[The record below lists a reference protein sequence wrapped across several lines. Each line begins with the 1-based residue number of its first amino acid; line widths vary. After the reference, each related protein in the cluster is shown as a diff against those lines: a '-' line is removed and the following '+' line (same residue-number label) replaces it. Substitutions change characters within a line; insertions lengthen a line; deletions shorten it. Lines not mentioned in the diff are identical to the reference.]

1 MSESIAIIGN
11 VASLGYLIGRELE
24 TRGYKIDYY
33 CTNNIF
39 TTMPNP
45 KHTTRIDKSYNLP
58 FARTIKRLWQQAKK
72 SYDLEIRLSATRYAR
87 AKNSVIIYNG
97 SELRDGVFKPEPR
110 CFITTRD
117 LFLYTSSCD
126 ARFLPRCIDT
136 KVFVKKR
143 RKAWKEDEP
152 LIVGHF
158 PTQADIKGTSMVLK
172 AIEQLQSKGIKCEL
186 YSKIVP
192 HDEMPSYLS
201 KIHILCDQFVLNC
214 YGIIA
219 IEALASGVPVVCT
232 VREDYYDFS
241 EMKNQIVNCQ
251 PTVESIAQAILDAT
265 KKEIEPDKVAQLHS
279 PQHTVDVLFDQLEKW
294 LML

>member
-1 MSESIAIIGN
+1 MKSVAIIGN

-24 TRGYKIDYY
+24 NRDYKIDYY

-39 TTMPNP
+39 TTMPDP
-45 KHTTRIDKSYNLP
+45 RHTIKINKSPNLP
-58 FARTIKRLWQQAKK
+58 FARTVKKLWQQTIK

-87 AKNSVIIYNG
+87 AKNSVIIFNG
-97 SELRDGVFKPEPR
+97 SELRDRVFKTESR

-117 LFLYTSSCD
+117 LFLYTSNCD

-143 RKAWKEDEP
+143 KKEWKEDEP

-158 PTQADIKGTSMVLK
+158 PTQADIKGTNMVMK
-172 AIEQLQSKGIKCEL
+172 AVEQLRSKGIKCEL
-186 YSKIVP
+186 YSKVIP
-192 HDEMPSYLS
+192 HDDMPSYLS

-214 YGIIA
+214 YGVMA

-232 VREDYYDFS
+232 VKENYYDFP
-241 EMKNQIVNCQ
+241 EMRDQIVNCQ
-251 PTVESIAQAILDAT
+251 PTVELIAQAILDAT
-265 KKEIEPDKVAQLHS
+265 KKEIDPDKVAQLYS
-279 PQHTVDVLFDQLEKW
+279 PQHTVDVLLDQLKKW
-294 LML
+294 QVL